1 MADFR
6 SRKVAQAAM
15 MATADDTEAA
25 FYEAMQQGDAERV
38 MSLWAE
44 DDEIACV
51 HPGGPRLV
59 GAVAVRAG
67 FDAVFANGG
76 GVQVLPVQVRRV
88 ESAGCSIHHVLEKVQ
103 AETPEGPQIAFV
115 LASNVYV
122 RGAQGWRMVLHHA
135 SPGQADDMQE
145 LIESFAIL
153 H

>member
-6 SRKVAQAAM
+6 SQKVAQAAM
-15 MATADDTEAA
+15 MASADDTEAA
-25 FYEAMQQGDAERV
+25 FYECMQQGDVERL
-38 MSLWAE
+38 MSLWSD

-59 GAVAVRAG
+59 GAVAIRAG

-76 GVQVLPVQVRRV
+76 VQVMPVQVRRV
-88 ESAGCSIHHVLEKVQ
+88 DTQGCSIHHVLERVQ
-103 AETPEGPQIAFV
+103 ALTPEGLKTAFV

-122 RGAQGWRMVLHHA
+122 RTTQGWRMVLHHA

-145 LIESFAIL
+145 MVESSAIL